1 MIKEPAPATSS
12 LKIQDADSLCSNW
25 EQHAHPRATANQP
38 GQPSTNRKTPQ
49 AQEDKTENVSIRN
62 TFLGQSPWPGRRHRM
77 HDPDSPDGDLRADAS
92 SKNPPRRYVLQPNGG
107 GSRREEGKPGLPQKE
122 PRRTCHSAHVGF
134 AEVLQQARAT
144 SQRRQREI
152 RLRDKLTH
160 RAIRAD
166 RLIS

>member
-107 GSRREEGKPGLPQKE
+107 GVKKRRRKAGASPE
-122 PRRTCHSAHVGF
+122 
-134 AEVLQQARAT
+134 RAT
-144 SQRRQREI
+144 TNMSFSTRRI
-152 RLRDKLTH
+152 RRSTATSKSHIATETTRNTPSRQVDPPRH
-160 RAIRAD
+160 
-166 RLIS
+166 